1 MPGMYHDHKQLDNAI
16 TELLN
21 VTPTDCVHD
30 ADALGAQRF
39 MDASVQYSIVCTT

>member
-1 MPGMYHDHKQLDNAI
+1 MPGMYHNHKQLDPI
-16 TELLN
+16 TD

-39 MDASVQYSIVCTT
+39 MDASVQYSIACTT